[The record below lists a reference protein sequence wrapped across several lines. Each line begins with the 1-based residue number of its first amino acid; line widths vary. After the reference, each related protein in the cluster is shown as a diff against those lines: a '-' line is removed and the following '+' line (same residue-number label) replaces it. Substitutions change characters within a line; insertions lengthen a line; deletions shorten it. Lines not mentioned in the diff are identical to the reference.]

1 MRRSSCARNSSHRSP
16 AVRLKLDENLPAEL
30 ADDLAALGHDVDTVQ
45 GEGLTGAADTRV
57 AVASCRS
64 NRVLLT
70 LDKGLGDIRRF
81 PPRRY
86 PGIVL
91 FRLEKEGTSYAALF
105 PKARISLARRQVV
118 VRPSSI
124 RTS

>member
-1 MRRSSCARNSSHRSP
+1 M
-16 AVRLKLDENLPAEL
+16 RLKLDENLPAEL
-30 ADDLAALGHDVDTVQ
+30 ADDLAALGHDVDTVH

-57 AVASCRS
+57 AAASRRG

-86 PGIVL
+86 AGIVL
-91 FRLEKEGTSYAALF
+91 FRLERKGRRAVRSTVMTLF
-105 PKARISLARRQVV
+105 PKIARISLARRLVV
-118 VRPSSI
+118 VTPSSI
-124 RTS
+124 RTR